1 MPSVTLNVPFSQINI
16 KRSIKKEILKSLWR
30 MSCPH
35 RSWRLGSLPYLLS
48 LGSIPG
54 SVSPSSFRNIDFS
67 LPPIS
72 FTIQIK
78 VYCIPKLP
86 RPRNSTTTL
95 LLHLSISAYCWVPNW
110 TVYLFARGCNCFR
123 RTLSPAIKLL
133 SSALRILSV
142 HFFIWTFYVLVS
154 VPSFL
159 IYFGNLSETGKFCVQ
174 LPFKQQL
181 W

>member
-16 KRSIKKEILKSLWR
+16 KRSIKNEILKSLWR

-35 RSWRLGSLPYLLS
+35 WSWRLGSHGMVSLCLESSLS

-54 SVSPSSFRNIDFS
+54 SVSPSSSRNIDFPW
-67 LPPIS
+67 PPAS
-72 FTIQIK
+72 FMIQIQ
-78 VYCIPKLP
+78 VYCISKLP
-86 RPRNSTTTL
+86 RPRNSITTL
-95 LLHLSISAYCWVPNW
+95 LPHLSMSAYCWVPNW
-110 TVYLFARGCNCFR
+110 AVHLFARGCNCLR

-154 VPSFL
+154 VPYFL
-159 IYFGNLSETGKFCVQ
+159 IYFGNL
-174 LPFKQQL
+174 P
-181 W
+181 